1 PSRGAAADRRRR
13 PPPRPAPCPC
23 GAPRARRQRPLRGLR
38 RRSREGR
45 PLQPRRRLRLS
56 LRDGGLRLRR
66 RRGDGL
72 RPAGG
77 RLRPWLEPRGP
88 RRRRGRVPLRS
99 DAARAVREPARPLA
113 RRLGAA
119 CEARRRQRRTR
130 GPPVPLGRLRRAHAA
145 RLRGRARGLAPR
157 GAAAVNPL
165 RRLAVRGVDA
175 LNRRGKAVGV
185 RLVKLTRKAP
195 YAIHPKHLVEE
206 PWHDWY
212 LPYLGGTE
220 AVLDVGTSNGAHLI
234 RAARRSRDIVG
245 FDHDVGYTR
254 EEFLLELRA
263 GGFEPIGP
271 LMPVVLD
278 TPWAGA
284 IDAVGGLSLALYDRL
299 SRWKR
304 EAALRRPDESTGFRA
319 VARKR

>member
-1 PSRGAAADRRRR
+1 M
-13 PPPRPAPCPC
+13 
-23 GAPRARRQRPLRGLR
+23 
-38 RRSREGR
+38 
-45 PLQPRRRLRLS
+45 
-56 LRDGGLRLRR
+56 
-66 RRGDGL
+66 
-72 RPAGG
+72 
-77 RLRPWLEPRGP
+77 
-88 RRRRGRVPLRS
+88 
-99 DAARAVREPARPLA
+99 
-113 RRLGAA
+113 
-119 CEARRRQRRTR
+119 
-130 GPPVPLGRLRRAHAA
+130 
-145 RLRGRARGLAPR
+145 
-157 GAAAVNPL
+157 NPL

-195 YAIHPKHLVEE
+195 YAIHPKHLVEQ
-206 PWHDWY
+206 PGHDWY

-220 AVLDVGTSNGAHLI
+220 TVLDVGTSNGAHLI
-234 RAARRSRDIVG
+234 RAARRSRGIVG
-245 FDHDVGYTR
+245 FDHDDVQLAHAVREIRRRGLGHAHVFTGDVAGSFPFRDRVFDVVLFLDVIEHVEPRVAVLREIHRVLKDDGRLLVSGPNKDTRWRATLRAAGLFAYSDPDHKVEYTR
-254 EEFLLELRA
+254 DEFLIELRA

-304 EAALRRPDESTGFRA
+304 EAALRRPDDSTGFRA